1 MAYKEDINATLII
14 TVGLVSGLVLVTL
27 AVGVQAWFLYEQE
40 TEVNAKWAA
49 SVDHKSKAIQDEQ
62 FANLH
67 GGVRW
72 IDKDKKIAAMPI
84 EQAMDMVVK
93 SNGKLA
99 Q

>member
-40 TEVNAKWAA
+40 TEVNVKWAN
-49 SVDHKSKAIQDEQ
+49 SVDYKSKAIRDEQ
-62 FANLH
+62 AANIH
-67 GGVRW
+67 GQPRW
-72 IDKDKKIAAMPI
+72 IDKDKKIAAIPI

-93 SNGKLA
+93 NGGKLA